1 MFPNNKDNMLTLQIS
16 ETDIE
21 ILRYERYH
29 YPCPLVQKRLHA
41 LYLKAT
47 STLSHQQ
54 IAQLVGIH
62 RSTLTSYIHL
72 YHQKGLAGVY
82 EVGYGTNRSELD
94 QHTTSLLNYF
104 SDHPPQSSTE
114 AIAVIKRL
122 TGIERSPTQ
131 VRHWLHKQGFKPL
144 RAGQTPSKANPEKQE
159 IFIEQ
164 TLNPLIEQ
172 AKTGELHLFF
182 LDAAHFVTGVFLP
195 ILWCIKRV
203 FIKSSAGRKRYNVL
217 GAVNAITKKI
227 HTLTNDSYVNA
238 QTIIDFLEQLRKTHQ
253 DGKPIYIVLDNAR
266 YQKCQIV
273 QYMAWFLD
281 IHLVYIPPYSPNLN
295 IIERL
300 WKWTKKKCLYAKFYE
315 NFQDFKE
322 AIDHTLDKANQRH
335 QKELDRLLSLKFQR
349 F

>member
-104 SDHPPQSSTE
+104 CLLYT
-114 AIAVIKRL
+114 
-122 TGIERSPTQ
+122 SPSP
-131 VRHWLHKQGFKPL
+131 R
-144 RAGQTPSKANPEKQE
+144 
-159 IFIEQ
+159 
-164 TLNPLIEQ
+164 
-172 AKTGELHLFF
+172 
-182 LDAAHFVTGVFLP
+182 D
-195 ILWCIKRV
+195 
-203 FIKSSAGRKRYNVL
+203 L
-217 GAVNAITKKI
+217 G
-227 HTLTNDSYVNA
+227 
-238 QTIIDFLEQLRKTHQ
+238 
-253 DGKPIYIVLDNAR
+253 
-266 YQKCQIV
+266 
-273 QYMAWFLD
+273 
-281 IHLVYIPPYSPNLN
+281 
-295 IIERL
+295 
-300 WKWTKKKCLYAKFYE
+300 
-315 NFQDFKE
+315 
-322 AIDHTLDKANQRH
+322 
-335 QKELDRLLSLKFQR
+335 
-349 F
+349 